1 MENDKYK
8 ILLVDD
14 DATLCALLSEFLQED
29 GFAVETLNSGDTAVA
44 RLLETDEFDTVVLD
58 IMMPGMSGLDV
69 LRTVRAKQQVPILM
83 LTGRGDDIDRIVGLE
98 MGADDYLAKPCN
110 PRELGARIRAIIRRT
125 QQGNTNHIVH
135 AQLHGILLDSGART
149 ALVNNVA
156 LPLTGAEFNALSLL
170 MERAGQT
177 ISKQD
182 MTQEVLNRPLEA
194 YDRAMDVHVSR
205 IRQKLAA
212 ANIHDVIKSV
222 RGVGYQMLT
231 EPQLQQEKG

>member
-1 MENDKYK
+1 MENEKIN

-14 DATLCALLSEFLQED
+14 DKDLCALLQEFLEGD
-29 GFAVETLNSGDTAVA
+29 GFNVDAIHSGDEAIKT
-44 RLLETDEFDTVVLD
+44 LLNTDKYDTVVLD

-69 LRTVRAKQQVPILM
+69 LKSVRAEKQTPILM

-98 MGADDYLAKPCN
+98 LGADDYLPKPCN

-125 QQGNTNHIVH
+125 QYLKTTPATSQSE
-135 AQLHGILLDSGART
+135 LHGIYLDSGARQAT
-149 ALVNNVA
+149 VNGKSIA
-156 LPLTGAEFNALSLL
+156 LTGAEFNALSYL
-170 MERAGQT
+170 MERVGQT
-177 ISKQD
+177 ISKQEI
-182 MTQEVLNRPLEA
+182 TQEVLKRPLEA

-212 ANIHDVIKSV
+212 VGVTNVIQSV

-231 EPQLQQEKG
+231 VPQQSE

>member
-1 MENDKYK
+1 MENEKYN

-14 DATLCALLSEFLQED
+14 DVDLCALLGEFLEGD
-29 GFAVETLNSGDTAVA
+29 GFTVDTLNSGDKAVDT
-44 RLLETDEFDTVVLD
+44 LLNTNKYDTVVLD

-69 LRTVRAKQQVPILM
+69 LRTVRAKKQTPILM
-83 LTGRGDDIDRIVGLE
+83 LTGRGEDIDRIVGLE
-98 MGADDYLAKPCN
+98 MGADAYVHKPCN

-125 QQGNTNHIVH
+125 QQLKSAAVVH
-135 AQLHGILLDSGART
+135 TELHGIVLDTGART
-149 ALVNNVA
+149 ATVNQEV
-156 LPLTGAEFNALSLL
+156 LTLTGAEFNALSLL

-177 ISKQD
+177 ITKQD

-205 IRQKLAA
+205 IRQKLSAVGV
-212 ANIHDVIKSV
+212 NDVIKSV

-231 EPQLQQEKG
+231 TPQPQEQ

>member
-1 MENDKYK
+1 MENEKYN

-14 DATLCALLSEFLQED
+14 DVDLCALLGEFLEGD
-29 GFAVETLNSGDTAVA
+29 GFTVDTLHSGDKAVDT
-44 RLLETDEFDTVVLD
+44 LLNTNKYDTVALD

-69 LRTVRAKQQVPILM
+69 LRTVRAKKQTPILM

-98 MGADDYLAKPCN
+98 MGADDYLPKPCN

-125 QQGNTNHIVH
+125 QQLKSAAVVH
-135 AQLHGILLDSGART
+135 TELHGIVLDTGART
-149 ALVNNVA
+149 ATVNQEV
-156 LPLTGAEFNALSLL
+156 LTLTGAEFNALSLL

-177 ISKQD
+177 ITKQD

-205 IRQKLAA
+205 IRQKLSAVGV
-212 ANIHDVIKSV
+212 NDVIKSV

-231 EPQLQQEKG
+231 TPQPQEQ

>member
-14 DATLCALLSEFLQED
+14 DVTLCALLSEFLQED
-29 GFAVETLNSGDTAVA
+29 GFTVETLNSGDVAVA
-44 RLLETDEFDTVVLD
+44 RLLESNEFDTVVLD

-110 PRELGARIRAIIRRT
+110 PRELSARIRAIIRRT
-125 QQGNTNHIVH
+125 QQGNSNHIVH
-135 AQLHGILLDSGART
+135 AQLHGIVLDSGARS

-212 ANIHDVIKSV
+212 ADIHDVIKSV

-231 EPQLQQEKG
+231 EPQLQKEKG